1 MTLVLENVSKTVG
14 REIHIDRVS
23 LHLDPGSP
31 VVLLGRTLAGKT
43 TLIRLM
49 AGLDR
54 PSAGRIVV
62 DGHDVTGVSV
72 RKRNVAMV
80 YQQFINY
87 PSFTVYDNIASPLR
101 RAGLAKGD
109 IDRKVREAAAILRIE
124 GLLERLPNELSGGQ
138 QQRTA
143 LARALVKDAD
153 LLLLDEPLM
162 NLDYK
167 LREELRGELQAIFA
181 GRKSIVVYATTEP
194 LEALLI
200 GGTIVILDEG
210 KALQVGPTLEVY
222 HGPASVRVGE
232 VFSDP
237 PMNLIGGRV
246 EDGEVRLDG
255 DVIVPRLGHLAG
267 LAQGRYRFGVR
278 ANHLFVVREM
288 PDLVSFDATVE
299 LAEISGSETF
309 IHAARGGISW
319 VVQEEGVHAFSLG
332 QTVRVFLNPMDIF
345 VFDESGRLA
354 AAPER
359 RAALQDAVEGG
370 RWRASS

>member
-1 MTLVLENVSKTVG
+1 MTLVLENVSKLVG
-14 REIHIDRVS
+14 RETHIDGVD
-23 LHLDPGSP
+23 LQLEPGAP

-54 PSAGRIVV
+54 PTKGRIVV

-101 RAGLAKGD
+101 RAGLAKGE

-200 GGTIVILDEG
+200 GGTIVVLDEG
-210 KALQVGPTLEVY
+210 EALQVGPTLEVY
-222 HGPASVRVGE
+222 HRPASVRVGE

-237 PMNLIGGRV
+237 PMNLVAGRV
-246 EDGEVRLDG
+246 EAGEVRLRPG
-255 DVIVPRLGHLAG
+255 DRC
-267 LAQGRYRFGVR
+267 
-278 ANHLFVVREM
+278 
-288 PDLVSFDATVE
+288 
-299 LAEISGSETF
+299 
-309 IHAARGGISW
+309 
-319 VVQEEGVHAFSLG
+319 
-332 QTVRVFLNPMDIF
+332 
-345 VFDESGRLA
+345 
-354 AAPER
+354 
-359 RAALQDAVEGG
+359 
-370 RWRASS
+370 

>member
-1 MTLVLENVSKTVG
+1 
-14 REIHIDRVS
+14 
-23 LHLDPGSP
+23 
-31 VVLLGRTLAGKT
+31 
-43 TLIRLM
+43 
-49 AGLDR
+49 
-54 PSAGRIVV
+54 
-62 DGHDVTGVSV
+62 
-72 RKRNVAMV
+72 
-80 YQQFINY
+80 
-87 PSFTVYDNIASPLR
+87 
-101 RAGLAKGD
+101 
-109 IDRKVREAAAILRIE
+109 
-124 GLLERLPNELSGGQ
+124 
-138 QQRTA
+138 
-143 LARALVKDAD
+143 
-153 LLLLDEPLM
+153 
-162 NLDYK
+162 
-167 LREELRGELQAIFA
+167 
-181 GRKSIVVYATTEP
+181 
-194 LEALLI
+194 
-200 GGTIVILDEG
+200 
-210 KALQVGPTLEVY
+210 
-222 HGPASVRVGE
+222 